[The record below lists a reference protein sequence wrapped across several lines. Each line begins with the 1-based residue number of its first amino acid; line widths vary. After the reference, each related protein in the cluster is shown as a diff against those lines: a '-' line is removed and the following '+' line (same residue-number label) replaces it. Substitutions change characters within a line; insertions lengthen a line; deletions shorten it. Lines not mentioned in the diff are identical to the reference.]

1 MAADNRRRTPDRAG
15 LGEFLRARR
24 ARVTPTEVGLAP
36 GPGLRRTPGL
46 RREELAA
53 VAGVSVDYYIRLEQ
67 GKETR
72 PSAAVLDALA
82 RALRLGTDERAHLHA
97 LAEQAARHSTAPRP
111 NPVRTVRPV
120 LRRMLT
126 SLLPAPAYVLSRT
139 SDILA
144 ANPPGLRLFAGLDE
158 WPAERRNTIRY
169 LFLHPAARS
178 LFPQWER
185 VAAESVAHLR
195 TVAGTDPDA
204 PDLTALVGELVV
216 KSDEFATMWRR
227 YDVRL
232 KATGRKEYEHPDV
245 GRFGLDYEVLSPAR
259 ADGQRL
265 VAYQAEPGT
274 PDHDAMLLLAL
285 AAGADE
291 RQTPSEPAAHP
302 VEPAADPATG
312 RGTDD

>member
-24 ARVTPTEVGLAP
+24 ARVAPTEVGLAP

-82 RALRLGTDERAHLHA
+82 RALRLDTDERAHLHA

-111 NPVRTVRPV
+111 SPARTVRPV

-227 YDVRL
+227 YDVRI

-274 PDHDAMLLLAL
+274 PDHDALLLLAL
-285 AAGADE
+285 AAGADGPDA
-291 RQTPSEPAAHP
+291 PSAPAP
-302 VEPAADPATG
+302 RLVEPTADPATG

>member
-1 MAADNRRRTPDRAG
+1 MAADDRRRGPARSG

-24 ARVTPTEVGLAP
+24 ARVTPADVGLAP

-82 RALRLGTDERAHLHA
+82 RALQLAPDARAHLRA
-97 LAEQAARHSTAPRP
+97 LAEQAGRQSVRP
-111 NPVRTVRPV
+111 VPAPVRTVRPV
-120 LRRMLT
+120 LRRVLT

-139 SDILA
+139 NDVLA

-178 LFPQWER
+178 LFPDWER

-227 YDVRL
+227 YDVRI
-232 KATGRKEYEHPDV
+232 KATGRKEYDHPDV
-245 GRFGLDYEVLSPAR
+245 GRFGLDYEVLVPAR

-265 VAYQAEPGT
+265 VAYQAEPGS

-285 AAGADE
+285 AADAT
-291 RQTPSEPAAHP
+291 RAEPDRLRSP
-302 VEPAADPATG
+302 DAADD
-312 RGTDD
+312 RS